1 MLNFRTGKIVS
12 FTESKDDITSALT
25 KREIEI
31 LKLVKSGFLSKEISN
46 KLTISLHTVNTH
58 RQRVLEKL
66 GVDNSME
73 AVMLASKLGLI

>member
-1 MLNFRTGKIVS
+1 IIPFA
-12 FTESKDDITSALT
+12 ESKDEITNRLT

-31 LKLVKSGFLSKEISN
+31 LKLVKDGFLSKEISD
-46 KLTISLHTVNTH
+46 KLSISLHTVNTH

-66 GVDNSME
+66 RVDNSIE